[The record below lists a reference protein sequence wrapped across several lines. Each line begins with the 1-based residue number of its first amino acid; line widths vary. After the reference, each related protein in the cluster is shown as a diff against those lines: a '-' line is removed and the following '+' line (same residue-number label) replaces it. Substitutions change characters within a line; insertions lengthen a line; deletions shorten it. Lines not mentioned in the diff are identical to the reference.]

1 MSKKRLSGSIN
12 LQKLVHVKTQMKG
25 RGGNMVDVLILPIE
39 ENGFHVGEK
48 SINMNFDVVI
58 NESPDQYGNDGFI
71 SKRTPYKTLY
81 GKDAVWNELTDEQ
94 KQKVNNLSPILGNFR
109 DFSNDSVGSNNSK
122 SLDLQP
128 VDLPFDDSEDTG
140 LPF

>member
-1 MSKKRLSGSIN
+1 MSKRRLSGSMN

-25 RGGNMVDVLILPIE
+25 RDGNMVDVLILPIK
-39 ENGFHVGEK
+39 ENGFYVGEK
-48 SINMNFDVVI
+48 SINMNFDAVI
-58 NESPDQYGNDGFI
+58 NEAPDQYGNDGFI

-81 GKDAVWNELTDEQ
+81 GNDAVWNELTDEQ
-94 KQKVNNLSPILGNFR
+94 KQKVNDLSPILGNFK
-109 DFSNDSVGSNNSK
+109 DFSNDSAGSTTSE

-128 VDLPFDDSEDTG
+128 GDLPFDDSDD

>member
-1 MSKKRLSGSIN
+1 MSKRRLSGSMN

-25 RGGNMVDVLILPIE
+25 RDGNMVDVLILPIK
-39 ENGFHVGEK
+39 ENGFYVGEK
-48 SINMNFDVVI
+48 SINMNFEAVI

-81 GKDAVWNELTDEQ
+81 GKDVTWSELTDEQ
-94 KQKVNNLSPILGNFR
+94 KQKVNDLSPILGNFR
-109 DFSNDSVGSNNSK
+109 DFSNSGGSTTTFE
-122 SLDLQP
+122 DLQP
-128 VDLPFDDSEDTG
+128 QEGDLPFDDSDD

>member
-1 MSKKRLSGSIN
+1 MSKRRLSGSMN

-25 RGGNMVDVLILPIE
+25 KDGTMKDVLILPIA
-39 ENGFHVGEK
+39 ENGFYVGEK
-48 SINMNFDVVI
+48 SINMNFEAVI

-71 SKRTPYKTLY
+71 AKKTPYKTLY
-81 GKDAVWNELTDEQ
+81 GKDAVWNDLTDEQ
-94 KQKVNNLSPILGNFR
+94 KQKVNDLSPILGNFK
-109 DFSNDSVGSNNSK
+109 DFSNGSDASATSE

-128 VDLPFDDSEDTG
+128 GDLPFDDSDD